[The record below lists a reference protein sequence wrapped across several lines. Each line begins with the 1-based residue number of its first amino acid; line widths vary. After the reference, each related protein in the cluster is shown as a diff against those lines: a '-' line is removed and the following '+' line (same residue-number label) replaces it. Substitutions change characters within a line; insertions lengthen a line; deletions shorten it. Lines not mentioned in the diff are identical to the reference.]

1 MSQQPQQ
8 PARASYQPEGEFGQE
23 HKNQVEDLP
32 SRVKGKIL
40 RYKIDTKT
48 AEKQCVGRSLHHM
61 NQKINTKKRAHPH
74 LPMSR
79 DTSDLKLDLSHFTT
93 RNHPKESLKI
103 AKLLDSKSQIKET

>member
-32 SRVKGKIL
+32 SRVKGKVL

-48 AEKQCVGRSLHHM
+48 AENDVCFCCWEVTASYEPK
-61 NQKINTKKRAHPH
+61 NKKKKKG
-74 LPMSR
+74 
-79 DTSDLKLDLSHFTT
+79 TSTPS
-93 RNHPKESLKI
+93 NESGY
-103 AKLLDSKSQIKET
+103 QRPET